1 MNDAR
6 QPQSQTRA
14 QAPSLTR
21 RVASMGLLMGALA
34 FGGATQA
41 QAQTYPDKPV
51 RLVVGFAP
59 GGSDISARIVAQ
71 KLSVLWGHQV
81 IVDNRAGAAG
91 NIGADLVSRA
101 APDGYTLLLCVNSYT
116 INTSVYRNLSWDLL
130 RDFAPVGLYAASP
143 LVVVV
148 NDKMPARNFNEL
160 LAYARANPGKL
171 NYGSAGTGTA
181 PHLAVE
187 LFAQKTNLSMTH
199 IPYKG
204 SAPSVTAL
212 LANEVQFAFG
222 ALSAFDAFI
231 KAGRLR
237 PLAVTTA
244 TRYSRLPDTPTV
256 REVSGIAD
264 FDVDIWYGLLAPA
277 KTPSAIIRKLSE
289 DLKKVLAD
297 PDTQNKLREAGVE
310 PAYMDP
316 QQLGDLMKRDVERWR
331 DVATRLKI
339 TLD

>member
-1 MNDAR
+1 MTHSFPR
-6 QPQSQTRA
+6 LSQLPRFAASACLLVLTMAFASLA
-14 QAPSLTR
+14 QA
-21 RVASMGLLMGALA
+21 A
-34 FGGATQA
+34 F
-41 QAQTYPDKPV
+41 PDKPV
-51 RLVVGFAP
+51 RLVVGFPP

-71 KLSVLWGHQV
+71 KLSVLWGQQV
-81 IVDNRAGAAG
+81 LVDNRAGAAG
-91 NIGADLVSRA
+91 NIGADAVARA

-116 INTSVYRNLSWDLL
+116 INTTVYRNLSWDLL
-130 RDFAPVGLYAASP
+130 RDFAPVGRYAASP
-143 LVVVV
+143 LVVMV
-148 NDKMPARNFNEL
+148 NDKVPAKTFAEL
-160 LAYARANPGKL
+160 LAYAKANPGKL
-171 NYGSAGTGTA
+171 NYGSAGAGSA

-187 LFAQKTNLSMTH
+187 LFAQQAGLDVTH

-231 KAGRLR
+231 KAGRVR

-244 TRYSRLPDTPTV
+244 NRYGRLPELPTV
-256 REVSGIAD
+256 REFGIAD

-277 KTPSAIIRKLSE
+277 KTPAPVISKLSE

-297 PDTQNKLREAGVE
+297 PDTQAKLREAGVE
-310 PAYMDP
+310 PAYLDP
-316 QQLGDLMKRDVERWR
+316 QQLAELMKRDVERWR
-331 DVATRLKI
+331 VVANRIKL

>member
-1 MNDAR
+1 MI
-6 QPQSQTRA
+6 
-14 QAPSLTR
+14 PSFFR
-21 RVASMGLLMGALA
+21 RLGPACMLVLALSIATPVLAA
-34 FGGATQA
+34 F
-41 QAQTYPDKPV
+41 PDKPV
-51 RLVVGFAP
+51 RLVVGFSP

-71 KLSVLWGHQV
+71 KLSQLWGQQV
-81 IVDNRAGAAG
+81 FVDNRAGAAG
-91 NIGADLVSRA
+91 NIGADAVARA

-116 INTSVYRNLSWDLL
+116 INTTVYRNLSWDLL
-130 RDFAPVGLYAASP
+130 RDFAPVGRYAASP

-148 NDKMPARNFNEL
+148 NDKNPAKNLGEL
-160 LAYARANPGKL
+160 LAYAKANPGKL
-171 NYGSAGTGTA
+171 NYGSAGAGTA

-187 LFAQKTNLSMTH
+187 LFAQKTGLNLTH

-212 LANEVQFAFG
+212 LADEVQLAFG

-237 PLAVTTA
+237 PLAVTTGN
-244 TRYSRLPDTPTV
+244 RYSQLPDVPTL
-256 REVSGIAD
+256 REAGIPD

-277 KTPSAIIRKLSE
+277 KTPDPVIRKLSD

-297 PDTQNKLREAGVE
+297 PDTQAKLREAGVE
-310 PAYMDP
+310 TAFLDP
-316 QQLGDLMKRDVERWR
+316 QQMAALMKRDVERWR
-331 DVATRLKI
+331 QVANRIKL